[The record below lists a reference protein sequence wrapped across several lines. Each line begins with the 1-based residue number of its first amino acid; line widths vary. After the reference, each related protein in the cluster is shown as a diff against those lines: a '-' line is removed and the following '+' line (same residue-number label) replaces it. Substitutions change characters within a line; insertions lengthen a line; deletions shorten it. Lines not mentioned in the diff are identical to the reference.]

1 MKLSVSSKVLL
12 LAIIPL
18 LVLGIAVLFVS
29 NQRVTTVV
37 TSTIENGLRCAA
49 TSVVESME
57 QLNDDPYYVG
67 EDDDL
72 YKGEYD
78 ITKFTELAD
87 ELKVV
92 GNTDITVFFGKTRYM
107 TSVLDDKG
115 ERAIRTDADDQNVIE
130 NVLNKGQDYFNTNVT
145 VRGNTYF
152 GYYIPLIDKTTGQV
166 VGIVSAI
173 IPNSDAQAQIN
184 SILYL
189 IAGIVGVII
198 LISVVVVLVIVG
210 GLSKKLKACINGLRQ
225 LSEGKLNFLFG
236 DELLG
241 GTDEIGE
248 ICRTVKTVREELK
261 VIVSEIKDV
270 STELLGESKSL
281 SAKTNDTSDH
291 VDQMEKAI
299 GEIAIG
305 ATNQAQETQDAS
317 ENIVTMGN
325 MIGETV
331 DELGS
336 LSESAKSMKERG
348 ESAINALRELQDTN
362 KKASSS
368 IDIIYEQ
375 TNVTNESAQKIKEA
389 TTLITD
395 IAGETNLLSLN
406 ASIEAA
412 RAGEQG
418 RGFAV
423 VAAQIQKL
431 AEQSD
436 ESAKQIESIILS
448 LIADSDKAVSIM
460 SEVKEIMEQQ
470 SENVVN
476 TNMQVNNLLQDVE
489 ESRAG
494 IEEVVVKTNRINE
507 VRSSVVDTV
516 QNLSAIAQENAAS
529 SQQTSAS
536 VTEINSIVS
545 NIATNATD
553 LQEIAHK
560 LDQSVSMFVF

>member
-1 MKLSVSSKVLL
+1 MKLSMSMKVLL
-12 LAIIPL
+12 LAVLPL
-18 LVLGIAVLFVS
+18 LGLGIAILIVS
-29 NQRVTTVV
+29 NITVTSVV
-37 TSTIENGLRCAA
+37 TDTLANGLRSTA
-49 TSVVESME
+49 TAMAKSLEDI
-57 QLNDDPYYVG
+57 NDDVFYIG
-67 EDDDL
+67 DDENL
-72 YKGEYD
+72 YKGDYNV
-78 ITKFTELAD
+78 TAHTALVD
-87 ELKVV
+87 EVKAAS
-92 GNTDITVFFGKTRYM
+92 NTDITVFYGEMRYM
-107 TSVLDDKG
+107 TSILNPDG
-115 ERAIRTDADDQNVIE
+115 SRALKTRADDPNIIT
-130 NVLNKGQDYFNTNVT
+130 NVLNAGQDYFSTSVT
-145 VRGNTYF
+145 VRGNKYF
-152 GYYIPLIDKTTGQV
+152 GYYVPLYDPTTGRV
-166 VGIVSAI
+166 VGMISAI
-173 IPNSDAQAQIN
+173 MPQADAKAHIN
-184 SILYL
+184 SILYT
-189 IAGIVGVII
+189 IAGIVIGVLVVAIIII
-198 LISVVVVLVIVG
+198 LIIVG
-210 GLSKKLKACINGLRQ
+210 GLAKKLKACIGGLSQ

-248 ICRTVKTVREELK
+248 ICRTVKKVREELK
-261 VIVSEIKDV
+261 VIVGEIKGV
-270 STELLGESKSL
+270 SDHLLDESKTL
-281 SAKTNDTSDH
+281 SERTNDTSDH

-317 ENIVTMGN
+317 DNILTMGN

-331 DELGS
+331 DELAG

-348 ESAINALRELQDTN
+348 EAALKALRELQATN
-362 KKASSS
+362 KKTSAS

-431 AEQSD
+431 AEQSN

-448 LIADSDKAVSIM
+448 LIADSDKAVSTM
-460 SEVKEIMEQQ
+460 NEVKEIMEQQ

-476 TNMQVNNLLQDVE
+476 TNTQVNNLLQDVE
-489 ESRAG
+489 EALVG
-494 IEEVVVKTNRINE
+494 IEEVVVKTNKINE

-516 QNLSAIAQENAAS
+516 QSLSAIAEENAAS
-529 SQQTSAS
+529 SEETSAS

-545 NIATNATD
+545 EIANNATD
-553 LQEIAHK
+553 LKDISHE
-560 LDQSVSMFVF
+560 LNQSVSIFVI

>member
-1 MKLSVSSKVLL
+1 MKLNMSTKVLL
-12 LAIIPL
+12 LAVLPL
-18 LVLGIAVLFVS
+18 LSLGIAVLVVS
-29 NQRVTTVV
+29 NLRVNTVV
-37 TSTIENGLRCAA
+37 TGTLENGLRTTAVA
-49 TSVVESME
+49 MVESL
-57 QLNDDPYYVG
+57 QGLNDDSYYVG

-72 YKGEYD
+72 YKGDYN
-78 ITKFTELAD
+78 ITEHTELVD
-87 ELKVV
+87 RVKME
-92 GNTDITVFFGKTRYM
+92 GGTDVTVFFGEMRYM
-107 TSVLDDKG
+107 TSILNEDG
-115 ERAIRTDADDQNVIE
+115 SRALRTRADDPAIIT
-130 NVLNKGQDYFNTNVT
+130 NVLNGGQEYFSTSVT
-145 VRGNTYF
+145 VRGNKYF
-152 GYYIPLIDKTTGQV
+152 GYYVPVIDQTTGQV
-166 VGIVSAI
+166 VGMVSAI
-173 IPNSDAQAQIN
+173 MPQASARSAIN
-184 SILYL
+184 NILYML
-189 IAGIVGVII
+189 AAIVFGVVIVSIVII
-198 LISVVVVLVIVG
+198 LIIVG
-210 GLSKKLKACINGLRQ
+210 GLSKKLKACIGGLRQ
-225 LSEGKLNFLFG
+225 LSKGVLTFKFG

-248 ICRTVKTVREELK
+248 ICRTVKMVREELK
-261 VIVSEIKDV
+261 VIVGDIKGV
-270 STELLGESKSL
+270 SDQLLDESHTL
-281 SAKTNDTSDH
+281 SDKTNDTSDH

-317 ENIVTMGN
+317 DNIITMGN
-325 MIGETV
+325 MIEETV
-331 DELGS
+331 DELAG

-348 ESAINALRELQDTN
+348 EAAIKALRELQDTN
-362 KKASSS
+362 KKTSSS

-436 ESAKQIESIILS
+436 ESAKQIERIVLS
-448 LIADSDKAVSIM
+448 LIADSDKSVSIM
-460 SEVKEIMEQQ
+460 SEVKDIMEQQ
-470 SENVVN
+470 SENVAN

-489 ESRAG
+489 ESRTG

-536 VTEINSIVS
+536 VTEINSIVN

-553 LQEIAHK
+553 LKEIAHK
-560 LDQSVSMFVF
+560 LDESISIFVI

>member
-1 MKLSVSSKVLL
+1 MKLSVSAKVLL
-12 LAIIPL
+12 LSVLPL
-18 LVLGIAVLFVS
+18 LGLGIAILVVS
-29 NQRVTTVV
+29 NLTVTSVV
-37 TSTIENGLRCAA
+37 TSTLENGLRSTAVA
-49 TSVVESME
+49 MVNSLEDV
-57 QLNDDPYYVG
+57 NDDPFYIS

-72 YKGEYD
+72 YKGDYNV
-78 ITKFTELAD
+78 TSHTALAD
-87 ELKVV
+87 EVKVA
-92 GNTDITVFFGKTRYM
+92 GGTDITVFYGQMRYM
-107 TSVLDDKG
+107 TSILNEDG
-115 ERAIRTDADDQNVIE
+115 SRAIKTQADDPAIIR
-130 NVLNKGQDYFNTNVT
+130 NVLNGGQEYFSTSVT
-145 VRGNTYF
+145 VRGSKYF
-152 GYYIPLIDKTTGQV
+152 GYYVPLVDPTTGQV
-166 VGIVSAI
+166 VGMVSAI
-173 IPNSDAQAQIN
+173 MPQADAKSHIN
-184 SILYL
+184 SILYT
-189 IAGIVGVII
+189 IGGIVIAVMAVCIVIV
-198 LISVVVVLVIVG
+198 LIVVG
-210 GLSKKLKACINGLRQ
+210 GLSKKLKACIGGLSQ

-248 ICRTVKTVREELK
+248 ICRTVKKVREELK
-261 VIVSEIKDV
+261 VIVSDIKEV
-270 STELLGESKSL
+270 SNELLEESKSL
-281 SAKTNDTSDH
+281 SEKTNDTSDH

-305 ATNQAQETQDAS
+305 ATSQAQETTDAT
-317 ENIVTMGN
+317 ENIITMGN
-325 MIGETV
+325 MIEETV
-331 DELGS
+331 DELGG

-348 ESAINALRELQDTN
+348 EAAIEALHELQDTN
-362 KKASSS
+362 KKTSSS

-436 ESAKQIESIILS
+436 ESAKQIESIVLS
-448 LIADSDKAVSIM
+448 LISDSDKAVSIM

-470 SENVVN
+470 SENVAN
-476 TNMQVNNLLQDVE
+476 TNTQVNNLLQDVE
-489 ESRAG
+489 QSLSG
-494 IEEVVVKTNRINE
+494 IEQVVSKTNAIND

-516 QNLSAIAQENAAS
+516 QNLSAIAEENAAS

-536 VTEINSIVS
+536 VTEINGIVS
-545 NIATNATD
+545 
-553 LQEIAHK
+553 EIADKSTELKDIAHR
-560 LDQSVSMFVF
+560 LDECVSIFSI

>member
-1 MKLSVSSKVLL
+1 MKLSVSQKVLL
-12 LAIIPL
+12 LAVLPL
-18 LVLGIAVLFVS
+18 LVLGIAVLIVS
-29 NQRVTTVV
+29 HQKVTKVV
-37 TSTIENGLRCAA
+37 TDTIANGLRGSA
-49 TSVVESME
+49 TSIVKSME
-57 QLNDDPYYVG
+57 QLNDDPYYIG
-67 EDDDL
+67 ENDDL
-72 YKGEYD
+72 YKGEFD
-78 ITKFTELAD
+78 ITKFTGMAD

-92 GNTDITVFFGKTRYM
+92 SNTDITVFYGRMRYM
-107 TSVLDDKG
+107 TSVLTDNG
-115 ERAIRTDADDQNVIE
+115 ERAIRTEADDPNVIE

-152 GYYIPLIDKTTGQV
+152 GYYIPLVDETTGQV

-173 IPNSDAQAQIN
+173 IPNKDAQAQIN
-184 SILYL
+184 EIMYM
-189 IAGIVGVII
+189 IAGIVIGIIVISVIII
-198 LISVVVVLVIVG
+198 LIVVG
-210 GLSKKLKACINGLRQ
+210 GLSKKLHACIGGLRQ
-225 LSEGKLNFLFG
+225 LAEGKLNFLFG

-248 ICRTVKTVREELK
+248 ICRTVKKVREELK
-261 VIVSEIKDV
+261 VIVGEIKSV
-270 STELLGESKSL
+270 SNRLLDESDML
-281 SAKTNDTSDH
+281 SVKTDDTSDH

-317 ENIVTMGN
+317 DNVLTMGN
-325 MIGETV
+325 LIEQTV

-336 LSESAKSMKERG
+336 LNKSAQSMKERG
-348 ESAINALRELQDTN
+348 EAAIKALRELQATN
-362 KKASSS
+362 EKTSSS

-389 TTLITD
+389 TALITD
-395 IAGETNLLSLN
+395 IASETNLLSLN

-431 AEQSD
+431 AEQSN

-448 LIADSDKAVSIM
+448 LIADSDKAVSTM

-470 SENVVN
+470 SENVAN
-476 TNMQVNNLLQDVE
+476 TNTQVTNLLQDVDE
-489 ESRAG
+489 ALAG
-494 IEEVVVKTNRINE
+494 IEEVVARTNRVNE

-516 QNLSAIAQENAAS
+516 QSLSAIAEENAAS
-529 SQQTSAS
+529 SQETSAS

-545 NIATNATD
+545 DIATNASD
-553 LQEIAHK
+553 LKDISRE
-560 LDQSVSMFVF
+560 LDVSMEIFQL